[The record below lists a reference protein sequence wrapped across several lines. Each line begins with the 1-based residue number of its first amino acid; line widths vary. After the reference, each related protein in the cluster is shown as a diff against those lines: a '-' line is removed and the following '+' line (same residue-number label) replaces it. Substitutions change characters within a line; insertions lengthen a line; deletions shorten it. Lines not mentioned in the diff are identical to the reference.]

1 MQDEI
6 RLKYK
11 VIDCIGFF
19 WI

>member
-11 VIDCIGFF
+11 VIDYIGFF